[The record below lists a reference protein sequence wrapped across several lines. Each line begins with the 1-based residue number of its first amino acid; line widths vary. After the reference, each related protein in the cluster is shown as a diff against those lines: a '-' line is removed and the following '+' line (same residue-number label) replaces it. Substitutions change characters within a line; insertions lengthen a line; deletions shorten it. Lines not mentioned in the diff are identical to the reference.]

1 MVAEINNTLLK
12 NTEEC
17 KILSRVVEQSPN
29 SIVVTDPQG
38 NIEYVNPRFEE
49 LTGYSKAELLGKN
62 PRVLNSGKN
71 SSEIYTEMWNTILQ
85 GKEWH
90 GELCNKKK
98 NGELFWEYSVI
109 SGLMDEHNKITHFI
123 GVKNEIT
130 ERKEAE
136 RKLKESE
143 ESYSNQ
149 FTLNLA
155 VMLLIDPES
164 GTILDANESALTFY
178 GYTRA
183 KLVSMTLSDINI
195 LSFDEIKKNIATVT
209 KNEGQQFE
217 LKHRLSDD
225 SIRDVEVFVS
235 RIQFGGREILHS
247 IIHDI
252 TERKKAEKGLQETL
266 IKLRKSLSGTIHVIS
281 EMINMRDPYTAKHQQ
296 NVSILARKIAE
307 AMNLP
312 PNQVEEIRIAA
323 LIHDIGKII
332 IPAEILSKPTKL
344 SPPELFLVR
353 GHAQSGFDALENS
366 ELPENIKQAIYQ
378 HHERLDGSG
387 YPQGLHGD
395 KISLEAKILAVAD
408 VVDAMES
415 HRPYRASLGIDAALV
430 EIMDNKG
437 KLYDSEIVDICF
449 KLIIKEKG
457 KIIPEERV

>member
-1 MVAEINNTLLK
+1 MISKITNPFI
-12 NTEEC
+12 TEEEGIR
-17 KILSRVVEQSPN
+17 ILSRVVEQSPN

-49 LTGYSKAELLGKN
+49 LSGYTKKELLGQN
-62 PRVLNSGKN
+62 PRILNSGKN
-71 SSEIYTEMWNTILQ
+71 PPLLYRDMWNTILQ
-85 GKEWH
+85 GKEWR
-90 GELCNKKK
+90 GEFCNKKK
-98 NGELFWEYSVI
+98 SGELFWEDSVI
-109 SGLMDEHNKITHFI
+109 SGLMNEHNQIVHFI

-136 RKLKESE
+136 RKLRESE

-164 GTILDANESALTFY
+164 GTILDANESALIFY

-252 TERKKAEKGLQETL
+252 TERKEAEKELQETL

-296 NVSILARKIAE
+296 NVSKLARKIAQ

-312 PNQVEEIRIAA
+312 AQQVEEIRIAA

-344 SPPELFLVR
+344 STPELFLVR
-353 GHAQSGFDALENS
+353 GHAQSGFDALQNS

-387 YPQGLHGD
+387 YPQGLCGD
-395 KISLEAKILAVAD
+395 EICLEAKILAVAD
-408 VVDAMES
+408 VIDAMES
-415 HRPYRASLGIDAALV
+415 HRPYRPSLGIDAALV
-430 EIMDNKG
+430 EIVNNKG
-437 KLYDSEIVDICF
+437 RLYDSGIVDICF
-449 KLIIKEKG
+449 KLLMKEKT
-457 KIIPEERV
+457 KLSKND